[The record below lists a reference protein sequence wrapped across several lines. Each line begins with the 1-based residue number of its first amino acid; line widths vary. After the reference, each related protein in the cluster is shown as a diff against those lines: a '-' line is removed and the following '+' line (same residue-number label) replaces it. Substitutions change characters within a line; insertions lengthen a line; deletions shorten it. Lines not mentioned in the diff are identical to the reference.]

1 MTNAKNV
8 YALMLALVIVLSG
21 CFGNTTTE
29 TDAQDSD
36 DAGSSTDTILPDNLP
51 PVISVSVDSS
61 TSQFYE
67 GEDCTSAGIS

>member
-21 CFGNTTTE
+21 CFGNTTPE

-36 DAGSSTDTILPDNLP
+36 DADEYPYDGVCFLARKA
-51 PVISVSVDSS
+51 PVDISA
-61 TSQFYE
+61 E
-67 GEDCTSAGIS
+67 

>member
-29 TDAQDSD
+29 IGMYVTYRGTAV
-36 DAGSSTDTILPDNLP
+36 AGTGDVT
-51 PVISVSVDSS
+51 V
-61 TSQFYE
+61 
-67 GEDCTSAGIS
+67 A